1 MSPEVLGFVL
11 VLSAGLCTG
20 LGSFVVFSPRLIK
33 LASRRFLAGSLSFS
47 AGVMIYVSFVEI
59 LGKSTEAFGTHGA
72 GNKVRGLTDGLVGS
86 FSPPFLSNNNDV
98 LSPFVSPSD
107 ASAWLTT
114 LRSLVTHRLRFTALC
129 ASSEALRS
137 CI

>member
-20 LGSFVVFSPRLIK
+20 LGSCVVFSPRLIK

-59 LGKSTEAFGTHGA
+59 LNKSTEAFGTHGA
-72 GNKVRGLTDGLVGS
+72 GNKVRGLTDGFVGS
-86 FSPPFLSNNNDV
+86 LPFGTIILTT
-98 LSPFVSPSD
+98 LFTFILPD
-107 ASAWLTT
+107 ASAWLAT
-114 LRSLVTHRLRFTALC
+114 LRSLVTRRLRFTALC
-129 ASSEALRS
+129 ASLEALCS